1 MARRELLQTRQ
12 MSSAIGLAT
21 MEPMPATQTTRVTD
35 ELQNL
40 FGRSSSGPRPN
51 ELTVL
56 RVVCFCGLHPER
68 TTLRLYFRVRGA
80 SDGGELGVVKLCES
94 TSVPAP
100 CPVRALLRLRWAWG
114 SFIHSQ
120 SASVLLLSRMFICH
134 AVFSFC
140 IFSAAPRGEAEGGE
154 GEAEC
159 GLPPPSLQRGSAG
172 RPATAT
178 PCPLTL
184 GGLRNGACMGACY
197 PPSARGPVSSSLHLR
212 LYVQIYL
219 LHLSLCAHLKEQAL
233 ISSIG
238 ALRGLHL

>member
-12 MSSAIGLAT
+12 MSSAIGSAT

-100 CPVRALLRLRWAWG
+100 CPVRALLRLRRAWG
-114 SFIHSQ
+114 SFLHPQ
-120 SASVLLLSRMFICH
+120 SASVLLLSQVHLSRCLLILHFLCG
-134 AVFSFC
+134 
-140 IFSAAPRGEAEGGE
+140 AARRGRGRQGGAAER
-154 GEAEC
+154 
-159 GLPPPSLQRGSAG
+159 GLPPLPRPSLQRGSAG
-172 RPATAT
+172 RPATARRLV
-178 PCPLTL
+178 PCLTL
-184 GGLRNGACMGACY
+184 GPWCFQVPWMRDG
-197 PPSARGPVSSSLHLR
+197 
-212 LYVQIYL
+212 
-219 LHLSLCAHLKEQAL
+219 
-233 ISSIG
+233 
-238 ALRGLHL
+238 